1 MTNKLLIICG
11 ATATGKTSLAVEC
24 AKQLKSE
31 VVSADSQ
38 LVYTGLDVGTAKPTK
53 DEMMGIKHHLI
64 DVISPFDTF
73 NVGDYEELALPIIK
87 NMLSNDKTPVI
98 CGGTGFYINSI
109 LYDLS
114 FGNVVANPKIRE
126 KYEIVLKDKGNE
138 YLHSLLANVDEESA
152 KKLHPNETQRVIRAL
167 EIYECTGKKK
177 SELKD
182 EYVPRFDYLAVAIDY
197 PREEMYNRIDVRVDA
212 MFENGLVDE
221 VKGLLNRGVNKNM
234 QCMKAIGYKE
244 VVECLEKGETERAMR
259 DIIKLNTRHYAKRQ
273 ITFFKRIP
281 NLVWLKPENAR
292 KEVVLE
298 LFNK

>member
-87 NMLSNDKTPVI
+87 NILSNDKTPVI

-221 VKGLLNRGVNKNM
+221 VKGLLNRGVNKSM